1 MPADRT
7 NISNLRLFF
16 WYYLPPILLA
26 AAILYVSSIPNLAGP
41 TTSIIG
47 FDKLAHIGE
56 YGLFCWLTL
65 RSITRNGASVLSWK
79 RAFWVVIGLGL
90 FAGLDEILQSFVPGR
105 DSTVADFAADLIG
118 ILGATFVWKR
128 LKTGQF

>member
-1 MPADRT
+1 M
-7 NISNLRLFF
+7 SNLRLLFR
-16 WYYLPPILLA
+16 YYLPPILLA

-41 TTSIIG
+41 TSSIVG

-65 RSITRNGASVLSWK
+65 RSITRGGVAVLSMK
-79 RAFWVVIGLGL
+79 TACLVVIGLGL
-90 FAGLDEILQSFVPGR
+90 FAGLDEFLQSFVPGR